1 MHLLT
6 CYRSKFTIA
15 AATLRRNPVL
25 ANTKQIVAT
34 AVPNTIGT
42 QLIVPLLS
50 CVPFLFPQLGL
61 EKYPVD
67 LIAYQWMGNHWH
79 NLAPD
84 TFFSPYKKRVGQ
96 VSLLT
101 QFFSFLKPQEPFFCE
116 VKCSPINL
124 LSGRENELF
133 SNTKNSF
140 VCRYFLVRHKQLQW
154 SIRYRRKPVSY
165 THLTLPTIYSV

>member
-1 MHLLT
+1 MRPRHHSFAHVGCFAGQIYHALN
-6 CYRSKFTIA
+6 RGNA
-15 AATLRRNPVL
+15 RNKIFFKDADFEAFERV
-25 ANTKQIVAT
+25 V
-34 AVPNTIGT
+34 
-42 QLIVPLLS
+42 
-50 CVPFLFPQLGL
+50 QLGL

-133 SNTKNSF
+133 SSTKNSF

-154 SIRYRRKPVSY
+154 SIRYRRKR
-165 THLTLPTIYSV
+165 PTKPALSDQIVTQYSNEYF